1 MSTYAK
7 IEHSLY
13 DNPKIVGLS
22 CEAFRAYVEGILYSG
37 KNLTDGFLDE
47 RIVSRMWG
55 VQVAEE
61 LTTNDPTNPSWERV
75 EGGWLIYGFTE
86 RQNTKEDVDAMRERK
101 SAAGKASAAKRK
113 QESNKNSTE
122 VQQPVE
128 QKLNTDSTEVQPDT
142 DTDTYINTSLS
153 ELKSSD
159 EKIFSQEVYSLC
171 DELAQLIRA
180 NGNKVG
186 TVGANWWKA
195 ADRLIRLDGHSP
207 ELIEQVMYWSQANE
221 FWQGNILSMPKFRE
235 QFDKLRTRMQNE
247 KPKQAEYSG
256 YAPGVVTRGE
266 APEGRRYAA
275 DIIEDWES

>member
-55 VQVAEE
+55 NAVAEE
-61 LTTNDPTNPSWERV
+61 LTANDPVNPSWQRV
-75 EGGWLIYGFTE
+75 EGGWLIYGFCE
-86 RQNTKEDVDAMRERK
+86 RQNTKEEVDATRERK
-101 SAAGKASAAKRK
+101 RAAANARWNKGK
-113 QESNKNSTE
+113 ST
-122 VQQPVE
+122 
-128 QKLNTDSTEVQPDT
+128 TDAEPMQTACTTDAEPMPDT
-142 DTDTYINTSLS
+142 DTDTNINTSLS
-153 ELKSSD
+153 ELESSD
-159 EKIFSQEVYSLC
+159 EKKFSEEVYALC

-186 TVGANWWKA
+186 TVGINWWKA
-195 ADRLIRLDGHSP
+195 ADRLIRLDGHSL

-247 KPKQAEYSG
+247 KPKQPTYTGA
-256 YAPGVVTRGE
+256 APGVVVWPE
-266 APEGRRYAA
+266 APAGRRYAG
-275 DIIEDWES
+275 DIIEEWEN

>member
-1 MSTYAK
+1 MATYSK

-47 RIVSRMWG
+47 RIVARMWG
-55 VQVAEE
+55 TQVADE
-61 LTTNDPTNPSWERV
+61 LTTNDPVNPSWQRV
-75 EGGWLIYGFTE
+75 DGGWMIYGFAE
-86 RQNTKEDVDAMRERK
+86 RQNTKADID
-101 SAAGKASAAKRK
+101 AKR
-113 QESNKNSTE
+113 
-122 VQQPVE
+122 E
-128 QKLNTDSTEVQPDT
+128 QKRAAANARWKQKQSTSDAEPMHSAYKSDAQAMPDT
-142 DTDTYINTSLS
+142 DTDTDTDINTSLS
-153 ELKSSD
+153 EPDGSD
-159 EKIFSQEVYSLC
+159 TKVFSEDVYALC
-171 DELAQLIRA
+171 DELAQLIRS

-186 TVGANWWKA
+186 TVGMNWWKA
-195 ADRLIRLDGHSP
+195 ADRLIRLDGHSL

-235 QFDKLRTRMQNE
+235 KFDMLRTRMQNE
-247 KPKQAEYSG
+247 KPKQAEYKG

-275 DIIEDWES
+275 DIIEDWNE

>member
-55 VQVAEE
+55 TQVAEE
-61 LTTNDPTNPSWERV
+61 LTANDPVNPSWERV

-113 QESNKNSTE
+113 QEAYKKATE
-122 VQQPVE
+122 LQQPVE
-128 QKLNTDSTEVQPDT
+128 QKLNTSATEVQPDT
-142 DTDTYINTSLS
+142 DTDTNTNK
-153 ELKSSD
+153 ELKRGTRLQTMFVVTDEMIAWAKQKHPLVDIDTQTDAFIDYWTAQPGQKGVKSD
-159 EKIFSQEVYSLC
+159 WV
-171 DELAQLIRA
+171 ATWRNWIR
-180 NGNKVG
+180 NSRPTLKPV
-186 TVGANWWKA
+186 A
-195 ADRLIRLDGHSP
+195 ADPNAWMIAQKI
-207 ELIEQVMYWSQANE
+207 ELS
-221 FWQGNILSMPKFRE
+221 
-235 QFDKLRTRMQNE
+235 
-247 KPKQAEYSG
+247 
-256 YAPGVVTRGE
+256 
-266 APEGRRYAA
+266 
-275 DIIEDWES
+275 

>member
-1 MSTYAK
+1 MATYAK

-55 VQVAEE
+55 TQVAEE
-61 LTTNDPTNPSWERV
+61 LTSNDPVNPSWQRV

-86 RQNTKEDVDAMRERK
+86 RQNTKQDVDVTRERK
-101 SAAGKASAAKRK
+101 RAAANARWDKAK
-113 QESNKNSTE
+113 STNNA
-122 VQQPVE
+122 QPM
-128 QKLNTDSTEVQPDT
+128 QTAYKTDAQDMPDT
-142 DTDTYINTSLS
+142 DTDTNTNNKEHMFNDVERKS
-153 ELKSSD
+153 EYSD
-159 EKIFSQEVYSLC
+159 DFEAWWQSYPRKQAKGDAWKAWKALRKALPPVQ
-171 DELAQLIRA
+171 QLIDASIAYGLQVTDPQFQKMAGPWLRA
-180 NGNKVG
+180 RRWEDV
-186 TVGANWWKA
+186 
-195 ADRLIRLDGHSP
+195 
-207 ELIEQVMYWSQANE
+207 ELQ
-221 FWQGNILSMPKFRE
+221 
-235 QFDKLRTRMQNE
+235 
-247 KPKQAEYSG
+247 PKQDNYTG

>member
-47 RIVSRMWG
+47 RIVARMWG

-61 LTTNDPTNPSWERV
+61 LTANDPVNPSWERV

-86 RQNTKEDVDAMRERK
+86 RQNTKEHVENVK
-101 SAAGKASAAKRK
+101 KKRK
-113 QESNKNSTE
+113 EAVEKRWSDAKAKQNSNTADTKAIQNE
-122 VQQPVE
+122 Y
-128 QKLNTDSTEVQPDT
+128 KTDTKAIPDT

-153 ELKSSD
+153 ELESSD
-159 EKIFSQEVYSLC
+159 EKKFPEEVYALC

-195 ADRLIRLDGHSP
+195 ADRLIRLDGHSL
-207 ELIEQVMYWSQANE
+207 ELIEQVMYWSQSNE

-247 KPKQAEYSG
+247 KPKQPNYTG

-266 APEGRRYAA
+266 APAGRRYAA